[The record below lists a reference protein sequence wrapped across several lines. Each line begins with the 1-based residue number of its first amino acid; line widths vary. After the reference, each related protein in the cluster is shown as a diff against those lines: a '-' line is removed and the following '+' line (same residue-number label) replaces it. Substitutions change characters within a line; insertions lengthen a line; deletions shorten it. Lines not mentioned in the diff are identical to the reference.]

1 MKDEI
6 REGVEFLRQ
15 FLAKYGQLNQTQ
27 IDLFATKLTQLLE
40 KRYVNHWYDDYPM
53 KGQAFRCLRV
63 KRSENYLDPV
73 LDQILKELNLTIS
86 QLGLPNDFTLWI
98 DPGEVNVRF
107 GDQAGY
113 TYSIARVNK
122 NPDLSPSSIQDA
134 KPSQEQNGASPP
146 PPPSKPKSLLIVE
159 NSAKIFDEKLTAFI
173 RQNSCNNPIPAAQR
187 PAQAASEFDEDDFD
201 KDISSADLIENLIKL
216 SAEKR
221 TISPPTSS
229 LNSLSAKN
237 PSVKRTNSSNININS
252 SQLNNEFI
260 PSGNNSN
267 NNNSAQNNRLSYND
281 SCYYS
286 SSSSSCSSSF
296 GSNHDENLAQL
307 GWLKQQQ
314 EQTSSLLLN
323 RTNQCMPNVNTQ
335 SLFDNSNFS
344 LDNSNIQNDFLF
356 MPSFYTNNGS
366 TDLLKQN
373 SDSFGFYNQNQFGAF
388 GNAKSDFDPAS
399 FDSFNKNTSNLFP
412 INNSFGMNPNFMAN
426 LNSLNATNNGFLGGD
441 YYKMGG
447 SIYSETSS
455 SSERSDT
462 PSSCV
467 TTASSLSCFTPNKS
481 EPSTAAHSSA
491 DPKQQEEEEFN
502 PASSSSSTTS
512 TVSDSN
518 QSKTNSSSNLNEM
531 STTPTKEKKSED
543 KQASAAAATAAKLS
557 KSPSDTRKA
566 DSKSPNSEKKED
578 SYCGYVE
585 SFPYYYKLNRLYNA
599 LAVQKMQTERL
610 KKAPIMN
617 NPNVNSPASI
627 AAAFANLAT
636 SSTATSI
643 GQAQLRNL
651 SKQPGSSP
659 SNKFISMG
667 SPSSSPSANQMST
680 LSTSPPPLSKQ
691 QQQQLGLQRS
701 TTPLNLK
708 LSPSAVNP
716 NVIGSPSKNFQF
728 NQQQSN
734 SPSGLRQN
742 ANSPNGKNQNGYP
755 MSPVNAAI
763 SFANH
768 QTRANAASKTNNF
781 QQRQNQQQQFKSNI
795 NSLPAS
801 FNGNMNQNNSSKLF
815 DASLANLNSIG
826 NNSNNNNNNSSFFPL
841 FQQQQLAQQQQQQ
854 QQQQSPQ
861 SQQQQMFNNFY
872 SKQMNWNRGQDMLKS

>member
-1 MKDEI
+1 
-6 REGVEFLRQ
+6 
-15 FLAKYGQLNQTQ
+15 
-27 IDLFATKLTQLLE
+27 
-40 KRYVNHWYDDYPM
+40 
-53 KGQAFRCLRV
+53 
-63 KRSENYLDPV
+63 
-73 LDQILKELNLTIS
+73 
-86 QLGLPNDFTLWI
+86 
-98 DPGEVNVRF
+98 
-107 GDQAGY
+107 
-113 TYSIARVNK
+113 
-122 NPDLSPSSIQDA
+122 
-134 KPSQEQNGASPP
+134 
-146 PPPSKPKSLLIVE
+146 
-159 NSAKIFDEKLTAFI
+159 LTAFI

-229 LNSLSAKN
+229 LNSLNTKN

-252 SQLNNEFI
+252 SQLNEFI
-260 PSGNNSN
+260 PNA
-267 NNNSAQNNRLSYND
+267 NNNSAQNRLSYND

-314 EQTSSLLLN
+314 EQTSSLLN

-366 TDLLKQN
+366 DLLKQN

-388 GNAKSDFDPAS
+388 GNAKSDFDPTS
-399 FDSFNKNTSNLFP
+399 FDSFNKNTNNLFA
-412 INNSFGMNPNFMAN
+412 NNSFGMNPNFMAN

-447 SIYSETSS
+447 SVYSETSS

-481 EPSTAAHSSA
+481 EPVPTLAAKE
-491 DPKQQEEEEFN
+491 DEFN
-502 PASSSSSTTS
+502 PASSSSSTS

-518 QSKTNSSSNLNEM
+518 QSKTNSASNLNEI
-531 STTPTKEKKSED
+531 STTPTKEKQSEEKAD
-543 KQASAAAATAAKLS
+543 KQAAATAAKLS

-599 LAVQKMQTERL
+599 LAVQKMQTERM
-610 KKAPIMN
+610 KKTTIMN

-659 SNKFISMG
+659 SNKFSMG

-728 NQQQSN
+728 NQQQS
-734 SPSGLRQN
+734 SMTER
-742 ANSPNGKNQNGYP
+742 
-755 MSPVNAAI
+755 
-763 SFANH
+763 
-768 QTRANAASKTNNF
+768 
-781 QQRQNQQQQFKSNI
+781 
-795 NSLPAS
+795 
-801 FNGNMNQNNSSKLF
+801 
-815 DASLANLNSIG
+815 
-826 NNSNNNNNNSSFFPL
+826 
-841 FQQQQLAQQQQQQ
+841 
-854 QQQQSPQ
+854 
-861 SQQQQMFNNFY
+861 
-872 SKQMNWNRGQDMLKS
+872 

>member
-15 FLAKYGQLNQTQ
+15 FLAKYGQLSQTQ

-40 KRYVNHWYDDYPM
+40 KRYVNHWYDAYPM

-73 LDQILKELNLTIS
+73 LDQILKELSLTIS

-122 NPDLSPSSIQDA
+122 SPSSSIQEEA
-134 KPSQEQNGASPP
+134 KPSQEENGA
-146 PPPSKPKSLLIVE
+146 SKPKSLIVE

-187 PAQAASEFDEDDFD
+187 PAQAASELDEDDFD

-229 LNSLSAKN
+229 LNNSNAKN
-237 PSVKRTNSSNININS
+237 PSAKRTNSSNININS
-252 SQLNNEFI
+252 SQLNEFI
-260 PSGNNSN
+260 PSNNNNNN

-307 GWLKQQQ
+307 GWLQQQQ
-314 EQTSSLLLN
+314 EQTSSLLS
-323 RTNQCMPNVNTQ
+323 RPNQCMPSVNTQ

-344 LDNSNIQNDFLF
+344 LDNANIQSDFLF
-356 MPSFYTNNGS
+356 MPSFYTNNNNNGS
-366 TDLLKQN
+366 DLLRQN
-373 SDSFGFYNQNQFGAF
+373 SDTFGFYNQNQFGAF
-388 GNAKSDFDPAS
+388 GSAKSADFDPAS
-399 FDSFNKNTSNLFP
+399 FDSFNNNVFASA
-412 INNSFGMNPNFMAN
+412 NSFGMNPNFMAN
-426 LNSLNATNNGFLGGD
+426 LNSLNATNSGFLGGEC
-441 YYKMGG
+441 YKMGG
-447 SIYSETSS
+447 SVYSETSS

-467 TTASSLSCFTPNKS
+467 TTASSLSCFTPGKS
-481 EPSTAAHSSA
+481 EPVPAA
-491 DPKQQEEEEFN
+491 KQEEREFN
-502 PASSSSSTTS
+502 PASSSSSSSSSSTS

-518 QSKTNSSSNLNEM
+518 VESKANSASNLNEI
-531 STTPTKEKKSED
+531 STTPTKEKQSGEE
-543 KQASAAAATAAKLS
+543 KQAAALKLS

-566 DSKSPNSEKKED
+566 DSKSPSSDKKED

-610 KKAPIMN
+610 KKTPVMN
-617 NPNVNSPASI
+617 VSPSVNSPASI

-659 SNKFISMG
+659 SNKFAMG
-667 SPSSSPSANQMST
+667 SPSSSPSAHQMST
-680 LSTSPPPLSKQ
+680 LSASTSPPPLSKQ

-701 TTPLNLK
+701 ITPLSLK
-708 LSPSAVNP
+708 LSPSAVNHP

-728 NQQQSN
+728 NQQQASMSN

-768 QTRANAASKTNNF
+768 QTRANASKTSSF
-781 QQRQNQQQQFKSNI
+781 QQRQNQQQPYKSNI

-801 FNGNMNQNNSSKLF
+801 FNGNMGQNNSSKLF

-826 NNSNNNNNNSSFFPL
+826 NNGNVNNNNSFFPM
-841 FQQQQLAQQQQQQ
+841 FQQQQQAQQQQ

-861 SQQQQMFNNFY
+861 SQQQQIYNNFY